1 MFIIQQTFKSIYIKI
16 SFKNMSMHINLQIR
30 SDQKTFF
37 FIKFKVIQTTLAS
50 LFTRECK
57 FMQLNQM
64 S

>member
-37 FIKFKVIQTTLAS
+37 S
-50 LFTRECK
+50 LNSK
-57 FMQLNQM
+57 
-64 S
+64 